1 MPDTEVLELETPLEG
16 AEETAL
22 ERPAAETGE
31 EQIPDG
37 TTDQTAPITSLLGPD
52 GKKLDPTVR
61 TLLSEIRTK
70 NDAAGKLLTKAV
82 YRVAELDREFPGG
95 LTEARELRDKVE
107 ELGGVDGIEGKFET
121 LAELTGLSKQ
131 FMDADPAFVE
141 DMATSSPESFAAL
154 APVVFAKYAQTN
166 PDGFTAYIGRVVWS
180 DMNTNGIPLLLQRM
194 ADFMPADK
202 PQAIELLNTLST
214 YLNGFGELSKKAPA
228 TARPRA
234 EAKPDDLTAREEAL
248 RSREW
253 KADRDGIQ
261 RGIVREEETKA
272 LSGRKP
278 DTEERA
284 QIRELFM
291 TRSGAAANRLFPGWA
306 EKAQRFIKSGDK
318 AGYLRYMKSI
328 YVRVVPE
335 AMASA
340 VNSTMRHAKPA
351 PVVKQTAVS
360 RPGSSAAPVNGFK
373 PVATEPDTY
382 KIDYGRT
389 TKAMLQENRAILTD
403 GARVQWK

>member
-1 MPDTEVLELETPLEG
+1 MPDTDVLEVEPLEG
-16 AEETAL
+16 AEETTL
-22 ERPAAETGE
+22 EEQPVEAGEEKPAEGE
-31 EQIPDG
+31 EQ
-37 TTDQTAPITSLLGPD
+37 TAPVTSLLGPD

-61 TLLSEIRTK
+61 SLLSEIRTK

-95 LTEARELRDKVE
+95 LTEARELRDKIE
-107 ELGGVDGIEGKFET
+107 GLGGVEGIEGKLET

-131 FMDADPAFVE
+131 FMDGDPAFVE
-141 DMATSSPESFAAL
+141 DMATSSPEAFSEL
-154 APVVFAKYAQTN
+154 APAVFAKYAQTN

-202 PQAIELLNTLST
+202 PQALELLNSLST
-214 YLNGFGELSKKAPA
+214 YLNGFGELSKKAPS
-228 TARPRA
+228 TAKPRV
-234 EAKPDDLTAREEAL
+234 EAKPDSDLTAREEAL

-253 KADRDGIQ
+253 RAERDGIQ
-261 RGIVREEETKA
+261 RGIVRDEETKSLA
-272 LSGRKP
+272 GRKP

-291 TRSGAAANRLFPGWA
+291 TRSQAAANRLFPGWS

-340 VNSTMRHAKPA
+340 VNSTMRHSKTA
-351 PVVKQTAVS
+351 PVVAKTATA
-360 RPGSSAAPVNGFK
+360 RPGVTAAPANGFK
-373 PVATEPDTY
+373 PVASIPQN
-382 KIDYGRT
+382 IDWGRT
-389 TKAMLQENRAILTD
+389 SKQMVQEDRYILTD
-403 GARVQWK
+403 GSRVQVR

>member
-1 MPDTEVLELETPLEG
+1 MPDTDVLEVEPLEV
-16 AEETAL
+16 AEETTL
-22 ERPAAETGE
+22 EEQPVEAGKEKPAEGE
-31 EQIPDG
+31 EQA
-37 TTDQTAPITSLLGPD
+37 APVTSLLGPD

-61 TLLSEIRTK
+61 SLLSEVRTK

-95 LTEARELRDKVE
+95 LTEARELRDKIE
-107 ELGGVDGIEGKFET
+107 GLGGVEGIEGKLET

-131 FMDADPAFVE
+131 FMDGDPAFVE
-141 DMATSSPESFAAL
+141 DMATSSPEAFAAL
-154 APVVFAKYAQTN
+154 APAVFAKYAQTN
-166 PDGFTAYIGRVVWS
+166 PDGFTAYIGRVVWG

-202 PQAIELLNTLST
+202 PQALELLNSLST

-228 TARPRA
+228 TARPRS

-253 KADRDGIQ
+253 KTERDGIQ
-261 RGIVREEETKA
+261 RGIVRDEEVKA
-272 LSGRKP
+272 LAGRKP

-291 TRSGAAANRLFPGWA
+291 TRSAAAANRLFPGWA

-340 VNSTMRHAKPA
+340 VNSTMRHSK
-351 PVVKQTAVS
+351 
-360 RPGSSAAPVNGFK
+360 AAPVTTKTATARPGATAAPANGFK
-373 PVATEPDTY
+373 PVTSIPQN
-382 KIDYGRT
+382 IDWGRT
-389 TKAMLQENRAILTD
+389 SKQMVQEDRYILTD
-403 GARVQWK
+403 GSRVQVR

>member
-1 MPDTEVLELETPLEG
+1 MPDTDVLEIEPLEG
-16 AEETAL
+16 AEETTPD
-22 ERPAAETGE
+22 EQPIPAGEEKLPAEGE
-31 EQIPDG
+31 EQ
-37 TTDQTAPITSLLGPD
+37 TAPVTSLLGPD

-61 TLLSEIRTK
+61 SLLSEIRTK

-95 LTEARELRDKVE
+95 LTEARELRDKIE
-107 ELGGVDGIEGKFET
+107 GLGGVEGIEGKLET

-131 FMDADPAFVE
+131 FMDGDPAFVE
-141 DMATSSPESFAAL
+141 DMATSSPEAFAAL
-154 APVVFAKYAQTN
+154 APAVFAKYAQTN

-202 PQAIELLNTLST
+202 PQALELLNSLSA

-228 TARPRA
+228 TARPKA
-234 EAKPDDLTAREEAL
+234 EAKPDADLTAREEAL

-253 KADRDGIQ
+253 KTERDGIQ
-261 RGIVREEETKA
+261 RGIVRDEEVKA
-272 LSGRKP
+272 LSGRRP

-291 TRSGAAANRLFPGWA
+291 TRSQAAANRLFPGWG
-306 EKAQRFIKSGDK
+306 EKAHRFIKSGDK

-328 YVRVVPE
+328 YTRVVPE

-340 VNSTMRHAKPA
+340 VSSTMRHSK
-351 PVVKQTAVS
+351 
-360 RPGSSAAPVNGFK
+360 AAPVTTKTAVARPGATVAPANGFK
-373 PVATEPDTY
+373 PVTSIPQN
-382 KIDYGRT
+382 IDWSRT
-389 TKAMLQENRAILTD
+389 SKQMVQEDRYILTD
-403 GARVQWK
+403 GSRVQVR